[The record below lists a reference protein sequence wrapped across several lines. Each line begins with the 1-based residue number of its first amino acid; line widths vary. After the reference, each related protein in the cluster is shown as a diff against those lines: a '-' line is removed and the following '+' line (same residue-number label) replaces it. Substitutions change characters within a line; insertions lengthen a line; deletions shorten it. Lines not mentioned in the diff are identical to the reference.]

1 MWLRSPRPPRE
12 ACQWAAK
19 LRNTAPESNL
29 RVSIRRSGTRR
40 SSRGKNGVPAPRITG
55 WTTSRYS
62 STRPRSMND
71 AARVGPP
78 TTRSPEN
85 SCRMRVNASPTPSR
99 RSRLFPLDG
108 SERPREHDLWQRA
121 PEPGELAHRRGR
133 GHVRFGGGPVRGHQL
148 VRPSPID
155 QRVQPAD
162 LVVEPRVELVVDLCP
177 VERVIG
183 RLDVPVERR
192 VQQIDKLPGR
202 HGARGS
208 SGSGES
214 GARRRPRPRVAVR
227 RRARDAPRG
236 PGRRCRPTSCRAAPR
251 SAAQRAPAVSR
262 AARRRRTP

>member
-40 SSRGKNGVPAPRITG
+40 SSRGKNGVPTPRITG
-55 WTTSRYS
+55 WTT
-62 STRPRSMND
+62 
-71 AARVGPP
+71 
-78 TTRSPEN
+78 
-85 SCRMRVNASPTPSR
+85 PTPSR

-251 SAAQRAPAVSR
+251 SAARRAPAVSR